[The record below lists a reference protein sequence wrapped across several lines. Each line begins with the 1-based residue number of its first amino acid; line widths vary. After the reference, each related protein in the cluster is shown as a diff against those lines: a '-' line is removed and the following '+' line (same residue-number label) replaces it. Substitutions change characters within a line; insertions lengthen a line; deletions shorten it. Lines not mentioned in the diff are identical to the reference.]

1 MNRRA
6 AFIAKGE
13 LAAAVA
19 IAFLAPQR
27 VRLPF
32 DVPLGVALCAIVLP
46 FTVTAM
52 GRYAWAW
59 ALTIIGVIAAVNGA
73 ALTGFA
79 AGFVETDGR
88 LLVSNTLLLLGIPL
102 MIIALLWARLV
113 IGSRCTALVFG
124 IGMLVAL
131 ASRGINWGNPWKFSF
146 SVPVILI
153 ALSLVWVYG
162 RRWPQVVMLAIL
174 AGVSAGSDARSLSGM
189 MLVTLAL
196 VMTQG
201 SGHRGARSMRTLT
214 TAIRLA
220 LIVVAGYFLVQGAV
234 LEGYLG
240 ENAKA
245 RSEAQI
251 AQSGSL
257 IAGGRPE
264 MGASAS
270 LLTARPLGYGSGV
283 LPSGSDILVAKTG
296 MEANGYDPHNGYVNN
311 YMFGN
316 GFEVHS
322 VIGDLWIL
330 FGFGGLAF
338 AIVLGVAI
346 GSGVIRSLASGTASA
361 VVVFL
366 ALRSLWDLFFSPI
379 GSAVL
384 TLPIAVALALPRRQ
398 PAPGTAPRDRHA
410 NGAVQ
415 RGMRSLS

>member
-1 MNRRA
+1 MSRSA

-13 LAAAVA
+13 FAAAIA
-19 IAFLAPQR
+19 ISFLAPQR
-27 VRLPF
+27 IRLPF
-32 DVPLGVALCAIVLP
+32 DVPLGVAICAIALP
-46 FTVTAM
+46 FTVAAI
-52 GRYAWAW
+52 GKYAWIW
-59 ALTIIGVIAAVNGA
+59 ALAIVGLVAAVNGA

-79 AGFVETDGR
+79 AGFAGTDDR

-102 MIIALLWARLV
+102 TIIALLWARLV
-113 IGSRCTALVFG
+113 IGARRTALVFG

-131 ASRGINWGNPWKFSF
+131 ASRGVNWDNPWKFSF

-162 RRWPQVVMLAIL
+162 RRWAQVVTLTIL
-174 AGVSAGSDARSLSGM
+174 AGISAVSDARSLSGM
-189 MLVTLAL
+189 LLVALAL

-201 SGHRGARSMRTLT
+201 SGHNGTRSVRTLT
-214 TAIRLA
+214 TTIRLA
-220 LIVVAGYFLVQGAV
+220 LIVVAGYFLVQGAI
-234 LEGYLG
+234 LEGFLG
-240 ENAKA
+240 DSAKA

-251 AQSGSL
+251 AESGSL

-264 MGASAS
+264 MGASMA
-270 LLTARPLGYGSGV
+270 LLAERPLGYGSGV
-283 LPSGSDILVAKTG
+283 LPSGADILVAKTG
-296 MEANGYDPHNGYVNN
+296 MNANGYDPHNGYVNN

-330 FGFGGLAF
+330 FGLGGLAF
-338 AIVLGVAI
+338 AILLGIAI
-346 GSGVIRSLASGTASA
+346 GSGVIRSLAEGAASA

-384 TLPIAVALALPRRQ
+384 TLPIAVALALPLRSRAEIGSAAT
-398 PAPGTAPRDRHA
+398 PAAEH
-410 NGAVQ
+410 
-415 RGMRSLS
+415 GMRSLS